1 MSENVADS
9 SNNLY
14 NLKHQKLSTL
24 IWNYATPAIIGTT
37 VNALYNIIDR
47 LFIANANLTGLVEEV
62 GVKSGQQGLA
72 AIGFLLP
79 VMTIVT
85 AFGMLIGIGSASR
98 ISLNLGKGDKD
109 VAERII
115 GNALLLSIT
124 ISICVSTVLYV
135 FTDWILEQLGAREAG
150 EDVFLYAKQFMS
162 VFVPGAMFSTLCFSF
177 NNMMRASGYP
187 KKAMYTMILT
197 MIINIILAPIFIYV
211 LGWGMHGAALATV
224 LAMIIGSGFVLYH
237 FISGK
242 NNLKLRAKYIRFN
255 WTIEKKIL
263 SIGMSPF
270 LVTLVSS
277 LIMFSI
283 NKQFLSYGSALNV
296 KAYTIVNVLVV
307 LMIMV
312 MTGLTQGMQPIVGY
326 NYGAGNI
333 KRVQETVYYV
343 VKVGIVIGVLGFI
356 IGHLLPFLIIKP
368 FHAPF
373 DLAQEAQRGL
383 EYVTFSAPLI
393 GFQIVTSSFFQCIGM
408 VKQSILLTLTRQLI
422 FFIPALYILPR
433 FWGLTG
439 IWLAFPASDIAAT
452 VITGAVFVWQMK
464 KFNQLIEKNNSTV
477 I

>member
-1 MSENVADS
+1 MGENIADS

-62 GVKSGQQGLA
+62 GEKSGQQGLA

-79 VMTIVT
+79 VMTVVT

-98 ISLNLGKGDKD
+98 ISLNLGKGNKD
-109 VAERII
+109 IAEKII
-115 GNALLLSIT
+115 GNALLLSIS
-124 ISICVSTVLYV
+124 ISICVSLVL
-135 FTDWILEQLGAREAG
+135 FFSTDWILEQLGAREAG
-150 EDVFLYAKQFMS
+150 EDVFIYAKQFMS

-197 MIINIILAPIFIYV
+197 MVINIILAPIFIYV
-211 LGWGMHGAALATV
+211 LDWGMRGAALATV
-224 LAMIIGSGFVLYH
+224 LAMVIGSGFVMYH

-242 NNLKLRAKYIRFN
+242 NNLKLRAKYVRPN
-255 WTIEKKIL
+255 WMIEKQIL
-263 SIGMSPF
+263 SIGLSPF

-277 LIMFSI
+277 IIILSI
-283 NKQFLSYGSALNV
+283 NKQFLFYGSALHV
-296 KAYTIVNVLVV
+296 KAYTIVNILVI
-307 LMIMV
+307 LMIMII
-312 MTGLTQGMQPIVGY
+312 TGLTQGMQPIVGY

-333 KRVQETVYYV
+333 QRVKETVYYV
-343 VKVGIVIGVLGFI
+343 VKVGVIIGVIGFI
-356 IGHLLPFLIIKP
+356 VGHALPFLIIKP
-368 FHAPF
+368 FHAPLK
-373 DLAQEAQRGL
+373 LAKEAQRGL
-383 EYVTFSAPLI
+383 EYITFAAPFI

-408 VKQSILLTLTRQLI
+408 VKQSIFLTLTRQLI
-422 FFIPALYILPR
+422 FFIPALYILPQ

-439 IWLAFPASDIAAT
+439 IWLAFPTADIAAT
-452 VITGAVFVWQMK
+452 LITGTVFIWQMK
-464 KFNQLIEKNNSTV
+464 KFNQIIKQNNSTE